1 MTQLCLCGCGR
12 TVKEGNLYIRG
23 HNGRGIPISES
34 TKQKISIGHKGKPNT
49 EEQKRKIS
57 KANKGKK
64 HTRSTEYCRKMSVI
78 KSKNPTR
85 LFGSNNPNYKKPRS
99 KETRRKIS
107 EGRIGKYCLEN
118 HPNWKGGISFEPYC
132 KRFNNK
138 LKEQIRNRD
147 NRTCQL
153 CGCKEN
159 GKRHA
164 VHHIH
169 YDKENCYPDLITL
182 CNGCNSKVNFNRER
196 YEHYFINKL
205 NDREMLFWIRTAE

>member
-118 HPNWKGGISFEPYC
+118 HPNWKGGFPKCLDCGTLILYGSKRCANLCIVILLYFFLNVISGNSY
-132 KRFNNK
+132 R
-138 LKEQIRNRD
+138 LSD
-147 NRTCQL
+147 N
-153 CGCKEN
+153 
-159 GKRHA
+159 
-164 VHHIH
+164 
-169 YDKENCYPDLITL
+169 
-182 CNGCNSKVNFNRER
+182 
-196 YEHYFINKL
+196 
-205 NDREMLFWIRTAE
+205 